1 MKSKVIFTGL
11 FSLLFLAGC
20 QQNQTTT
27 PTSTTTQT
35 SETTVVSST
44 NKSENSS
51 TANSVTSSSEAS
63 SSQSTNPEIKVSVER
78 AIELFQ
84 NKYPDAAVTSLEL
97 DSDWGSYFYKIEGVD
112 DENEYSVRINAND
125 EQLDAENPERL
136 DRDEQNGQKKS
147 EDALDVSNLI
157 SIEEAGKIAV
167 EKVGGGTATDWDLDK
182 ELGTT
187 YWDVKVKNGNQTTN
201 VKINSQTGEILS
213 TEIDD

>member
-11 FSLLFLAGC
+11 FSLLLLAGC
-20 QQNQTTT
+20 QPNQTTT
-27 PTSTTTQT
+27 PSSTTNQS
-35 SETTVVSST
+35 SETTVTST
-44 NKSENSS
+44 NKTEESS
-51 TANSVTSSSEAS
+51 TTAGSAAYSDSS
-63 SSQSTNPEIKVSVER
+63 SSQTANPDIQVSADR

-84 NKYPDAAVTSLEL
+84 NKYPDAAITSLEL

-112 DENEYSVRINAND
+112 DQNEYSVKINAMD
-125 EQLDAENPERL
+125 EKLEAENPEQL

-147 EDALDVSNLI
+147 EDGLDVSNLI

-167 EKVGGGTATDWDLDK
+167 EKVGAGTATDWDLDK

-201 VKINSQTGEILS
+201 VKINSQTGEVLS
-213 TEIDD
+213 SEIDD